1 VIAKGNFMEKT
12 SAIIEAIA
20 HDKNIAIE
28 SAKRAFKEA
37 LINTAK
43 RLEGREC
50 MFEVVEDTKK
60 DKVDIYRVLNIVAD
74 DDPLLEEQPEV
85 YISLTEAQEY
95 GDVEI
100 GDHLR
105 LEFDLEEY
113 GHTGAANFYKE
124 LEYHLQRNIEQE
136 LFEKYKAKVGTIVLG
151 TVNQIDADDNTYVE
165 IGELRGILTQRNR
178 IKGEQFKV
186 GDSIKA
192 LLKFVRV
199 DPKTGMSLELTRTA
213 PKFLELLME
222 KEVPEIEDGDVEIV
236 SSARIPGERAKV
248 ALMTDRM
255 NIDPVG
261 AAVGSSGVRINAVSK
276 ELNGENI
283 DCIEYSPI
291 PEIYI
296 SRALSPAVIKS
307 VKVVS
312 NTEDDKRAI
321 VDVTSDQ
328 KAKAIG
334 KSGINIRLASML
346 TKFAIE
352 LNDVE
357 GNVAATE
364 TNEEQVTKTSDTSAL
379 EDLFK

>member
-1 VIAKGNFMEKT
+1 MEKVNT
-12 SAIIEAIA
+12 IIEAIA
-20 HDKNIAIE
+20 HDKNITIE

-43 RLEGREC
+43 RLEGQEC
-50 MFEVVEDTKK
+50 KFEVIDDTQN
-60 DKVDIYRVLNIVAD
+60 DKVEIYRILNIVAD

-85 YISLTEAQEY
+85 YIGLSEAKEY

-136 LFEKYKAKVGTIVLG
+136 LFEKYKNKVGTVVLG
-151 TVNQIDADDNTYVE
+151 TVTRVDEDDNTFVE
-165 IGELRGILTQRNR
+165 IGELRGLLTQRNR

-192 LLKFVRV
+192 LLKFVKV
-199 DPKTGMSLELTRTA
+199 DPKFGMLLELTRTS
-213 PKFLELLME
+213 PKFLEALMA

-248 ALMTDRM
+248 ALTTDRA

-261 AAVGSSGVRINAVSK
+261 AAVGSNGVRINAVSN

-307 VKVVS
+307 IRIIS
-312 NTEDDKRAI
+312 NKEGEKKAI
-321 VDVTSDQ
+321 ADVTSDQ
-328 KAKAIG
+328 KARAIG

-346 TKFAIE
+346 TKYAIE
-352 LNDVE
+352 LNDIE
-357 GNVAATE
+357 GSSATAQ

-379 EDLFK
+379 ESLFK

>member
-1 VIAKGNFMEKT
+1 MDKINT
-12 SAIIEAIA
+12 IIEAIA
-20 HDKNIAIE
+20 HDKNIALE

-43 RLEGREC
+43 RLEGQEC
-50 MFEVVEDTKK
+50 KFEVVEDPKE
-60 DKVDIYRVLNIVAD
+60 DKVEIYRVLNIVAD
-74 DDPLLEEQPEV
+74 DDPRLEEQPEV
-85 YISLTEAQEY
+85 YIALSQAKEY

-105 LEFDLEEY
+105 LEFVLEDY

-136 LFEKYKAKVGTIVLG
+136 LFEKYKKKVGTVVFG
-151 TVNQIDADDNTYVE
+151 TVNQVDADDNTYVE

-199 DPKTGMSLELTRTA
+199 EAKSGMYLELSRTA
-213 PKFLELLME
+213 PKFLEALMA

-236 SSARIPGERAKV
+236 ASARIPGERAKV
-248 ALMTDRM
+248 ALTTQKM

-261 AAVGSSGVRINAVSK
+261 AAVGSNGVRINAVSK

-307 VKVVS
+307 VKIIS
-312 NTEDDKRAI
+312 NTEDDKRAL

-352 LNDVE
+352 LNDIE
-357 GNVAATE
+357 GSSATQT

>member
-1 VIAKGNFMEKT
+1 MEKVN
-12 SAIIEAIA
+12 AIIEAIA

-28 SAKRAFKEA
+28 SAQRAFKDA

-43 RLEGREC
+43 RLEGYEC
-50 MFEVVEDTKK
+50 KFEVVEDRKN
-60 DKVDIYRVLNIVAD
+60 DKVDIFRILNIVSD
-74 DDPLLEEQPEV
+74 DDPQLEEQPEV
-85 YISLTEAQEY
+85 YIGLEQAKEY

-105 LEFDLEEY
+105 LEFILEDY
-113 GHTGAANFYKE
+113 GHTGAANFYQE

-136 LFEKYKAKVGTIVLG
+136 LFEKYKDKVGTVVLG
-151 TVNQIDADDNTYVE
+151 TVNRVDEDDNTYVE
-165 IGELRGILTQRNR
+165 IGELKGILTQRNR

-199 DPKTGMSLELTRTA
+199 DPKFGMSLELSRTA
-213 PKFLELLME
+213 PKFLEALLA
-222 KEVPEIEDGDVEIV
+222 KEVPEIEDGDVEVIA
-236 SSARIPGERAKV
+236 SARIPGDRAKV
-248 ALMTDRM
+248 SLNTDRA

-261 AAVGSSGVRINAVSK
+261 ATVGSSGVRINAVSR
-276 ELNGENI
+276 ELSGENI

-307 VKVVS
+307 VRIVNSK
-312 NTEDDKRAI
+312 EDEKKAI
-321 VDVTSDQ
+321 VDVTADQ
-328 KAKAIG
+328 KARAIG

-346 TKFAIE
+346 TKYTIE
-352 LNDVE
+352 LNDIE
-357 GNVAATE
+357 GSSAATSA

>member
-1 VIAKGNFMEKT
+1 MEKT

-28 SAKRAFKEA
+28 SAKRAFKDA

-43 RLEGREC
+43 RLEGQEC

-60 DKVDIYRVLNIVAD
+60 DKVEIYKVLNIVAD

-105 LEFDLEEY
+105 SEFDLEEY

-136 LFEKYKAKVGTIVLG
+136 LFDKYKDKVGTVVLG
-151 TVNQIDADDNTYVE
+151 TVNQVDADDNTYIE

-178 IKGEQFKV
+178 IKGEQFKK
-186 GDSIKA
+186 GDSMKA

-199 DPKTGMSLELTRTA
+199 DPKAGMSLELTRTA

-248 ALMTDRM
+248 SLMTDRM

-276 ELNGENI
+276 ELSGENI

-312 NTEDDKRAI
+312 NTENDKRVV
-321 VDVTSDQ
+321 VDVTADQ

-357 GNVAATE
+357 GNVAVNE

>member
-28 SAKRAFKEA
+28 RAKRAFKEA

-50 MFEVVEDTKK
+50 MFEVVEDAKK
-60 DKVDIYRVLNIVAD
+60 DRVDIYRVLNIVAD

-136 LFEKYKAKVGTIVLG
+136 LFDKYKEKVGTIVLG

-312 NTEDDKRAI
+312 NTEDDKRVI